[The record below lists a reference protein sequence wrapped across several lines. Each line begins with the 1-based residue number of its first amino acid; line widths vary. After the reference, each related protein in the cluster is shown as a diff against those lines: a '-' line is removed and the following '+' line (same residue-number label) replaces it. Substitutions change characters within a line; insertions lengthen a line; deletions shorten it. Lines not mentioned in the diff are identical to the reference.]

1 LGAENSALKPVLARL
16 IFEEF
21 LLRMLQKIMV
31 QLGKAGM
38 ALALCAGVAACSSA
52 PDYTPKPKGYNRID
66 LPAHAYRELG
76 PGHPYSFEYSK
87 YAKVLRDSSYLAQPD
102 WLNVYYPQLHANV
115 QITYTNVVRDRKL
128 YDKMMEDARKLTGKH
143 QIKATSIEEKI
154 LRTPNGLRASVF
166 ELEGEVPSQFQFY
179 TTDSTKHFFRAA
191 LYFRT
196 ATDNDSL
203 GPVIE
208 YVKYDMIKMLN
219 SLKYNK

>member
-1 LGAENSALKPVLARL
+1 MAGITVARRRLLQVGIVVALGGGA
-16 IFEEF
+16 
-21 LLRMLQKIMV
+21 
-31 QLGKAGM
+31 
-38 ALALCAGVAACSSA
+38 AACSSEA
-52 PDYTPKPKGYNRID
+52 EFTPKPKGYNRID
-66 LPAHAYRELG
+66 LPAHAYRTLG

-128 YDKMMEDARKLTGKH
+128 YNKMMEDARKLTGKH

-196 ATDNDSL
+196 ATANDSL

-219 SLKYNK
+219 TLKYNN

>member
-1 LGAENSALKPVLARL
+1 MVGITVARRRLLQLGTVLAL
-16 IFEEF
+16 W
-21 LLRMLQKIMV
+21 
-31 QLGKAGM
+31 G
-38 ALALCAGVAACSSA
+38 GVAACSSEA
-52 PDYTPKPKGYNRID
+52 EFTPKPKGYNRID
-66 LPAHAYRELG
+66 LPAHVYRTLG

-102 WLNVYYPQLHANV
+102 WLNVYYPELHANV

-128 YDKMMEDARKLTGKH
+128 YNKMMEDARKLTGKH

-196 ATDNDSL
+196 ATANDSL
-203 GPVIE
+203 APVIE

-219 SLKYNK
+219 SLQYK

>member
-1 LGAENSALKPVLARL
+1 MSRIVLPP
-16 IFEEF
+16 
-21 LLRMLQKIMV
+21 
-31 QLGKAGM
+31 LGKVGMVLMLWAG
-38 ALALCAGVAACSSA
+38 AAACSSA

-66 LPAHAYRELG
+66 LPPHRYRTLG
-76 PGHPYSFEYSK
+76 AGHPYSFEYSQ

-102 WLNVYYPQLHANV
+102 WLNIYYPQLHANV

-128 YDKMMEDARKLTGKH
+128 YNKMMEDARKLTGKH

-154 LRTPNGLRASVF
+154 LRTPNGMRASVF

-196 ATDNDSL
+196 ATANDSL
-203 GPVIE
+203 APAIE

-219 SLKYNK
+219 TLNYNK

>member
-1 LGAENSALKPVLARL
+1 MVGITVVQRRLLQVGIVVVLG
-16 IFEEF
+16 
-21 LLRMLQKIMV
+21 
-31 QLGKAGM
+31 
-38 ALALCAGVAACSSA
+38 GVTAACSSE
-52 PDYTPKPKGYNRID
+52 PEYTPKPKGYNRID
-66 LPAHAYRELG
+66 LPAHAYRTLG

-102 WLNVYYPQLHANV
+102 WLNVYYPELHANV

-128 YDKMMEDARKLTGKH
+128 YNKMMEDARKLTGKH

-196 ATDNDSL
+196 ATANDSL

-208 YVKYDMIKMLN
+208 YVKYDMIKLLN